1 MAANTPTVA
10 WSYQG
15 SQSGAFVDLVTF
27 TRSATRLC
35 IENTHPTVNIGATYS
50 SSGTPADPVAPAAGV
65 ADQLYIPAGAFRSY
79 PLEQAIGKVK
89 LIGTGMTYVVY
100 VV

>member
-1 MAANTPTVA
+1 MPANTPSVA

-15 SQSGAFVDLVTF
+15 SQAGALVDLVSFSRTG
-27 TRSATRLC
+27 TRLC
-35 IENTHPTVNIGATYS
+35 IENTHASVAIGATYS

-65 ADQLYIPAGAFRSY
+65 QDQFYIPAGAFRCF
-79 PLEQAIGKVK
+79 PLEQGVSKVK

-100 VV
+100 VI